1 MFQMVDLTSM
11 YDDIQDR
18 IWEIEKSWRNN
29 LLFNGIRYD
38 DSNVEEDPN
47 RTEEKVRT
55 VIRHNIYIR
64 RVSSSQCPRVDL
76 NKKSLPR
83 PQHETLHHIGLKLAR
98 IEILHIMFHYIDFS
112 KNYI

>member
-64 RVSSSQCPRVDL
+64 TVSSSQCPRVDL

-83 PQHETLHHIGLKLAR
+83 PKTTAA
-98 IEILHIMFHYIDFS
+98 
-112 KNYI
+112 

>member
-55 VIRHNIYIR
+55 VIRHSIYILGQKALR
-64 RVSSSQCPRVDL
+64 ACSQCPRVDL

-83 PQHETLHHIGLKLAR
+83 PKTTAA
-98 IEILHIMFHYIDFS
+98 
-112 KNYI
+112 

>member
-55 VIRHNIYIR
+55 VIRHSIYIR
-64 RVSSSQCPRVDL
+64 TVSS
-76 NKKSLPR
+76 
-83 PQHETLHHIGLKLAR
+83 
-98 IEILHIMFHYIDFS
+98 
-112 KNYI
+112 